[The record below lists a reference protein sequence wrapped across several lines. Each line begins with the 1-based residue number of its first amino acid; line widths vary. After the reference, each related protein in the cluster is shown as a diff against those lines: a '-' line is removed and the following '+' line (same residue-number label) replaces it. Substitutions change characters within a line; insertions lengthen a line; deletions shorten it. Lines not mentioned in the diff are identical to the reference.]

1 MTAVS
6 AWWVVSVGERIQV
19 SQGTGE
25 RLDKAP
31 DLAASLS
38 ELRRH
43 KERSGLRRGAEA
55 VGLRIM
61 RRRVLGLP
69 RISGS

>member
-6 AWWVVSVGERIQV
+6 ALLVASVGERIQV

-25 RLDKAP
+25 RLDNAP

-43 KERSGLRRGAEA
+43 KERSGLRMGAEA
-55 VGLRIM
+55 VGLRSM
-61 RRRVLGLP
+61 RRRVFELP